1 MLQSGVC
8 YDMQSWRWS
17 KVLGRRQPLLS
28 ARGRRMAA
36 ALELDPALDGD
47 AVIDR
52 PVKIGGE
59 EYRVTCLS
67 VGNPHCVV
75 FTDHPEKIDLSA
87 TGPQFEFAPLFP
99 ERINTEF
106 VRVVSPTVLSM
117 RVYERGNG
125 ETAACGTGAVAA
137 AVAAVLNGYCK
148 KDVEITV
155 ELPGGDLS
163 VCVREDGDVILTGDA
178 HLIYTGVIVK

>member
-1 MLQSGVC
+1 MG
-8 YDMQSWRWS
+8 
-17 KVLGRRQPLLS
+17 KP
-28 ARGRRMAA
+28 
-36 ALELDPALDGD
+36 ELAPKKIPCTLDGD

-52 PVKIGGE
+52 KVKIGGH

-75 FTDHPEKIDLSA
+75 FTEHPEKIDLSV
-87 TGPQFEFAPLFP
+87 TGPQFEYAPIFP
-99 ERINTEF
+99 ERVNTEV

-163 VCVREDGDVILTGDA
+163 VRVKENGDVILTGDT
-178 HLIYTGVIVK
+178 HLVYTGSIVK

>member
-1 MLQSGVC
+1 
-8 YDMQSWRWS
+8 
-17 KVLGRRQPLLS
+17 
-28 ARGRRMAA
+28 
-36 ALELDPALDGD
+36 
-47 AVIDR
+47 
-52 PVKIGGE
+52 
-59 EYRVTCLS
+59 
-67 VGNPHCVV
+67 CVV

-163 VCVREDGDVILTGDA
+163 VCVKENDEVVLTGDA